1 MEDLFNTTILC
12 NNCNRET
19 KKSYI
24 EKEGFNI
31 RARECPQCRKIW
43 PHPADMQDYENFL
56 KIKNKNFQVKLRY
69 VGNSYAV
76 SIPREIIQFESEMQQ
91 EKEISKIIYMSL
103 ESPEKLSLFFSKK
116 VRRILK

>member
-1 MEDLFNTTILC
+1 MEDIFNTTILC

-24 EKEGFNI
+24 EKEGFSI
-31 RARECPQCRKIW
+31 RARECPQCKKTW
-43 PHPADMQDYENFL
+43 FHPADLQDYENFL
-56 KIKNKNFQVKLRY
+56 KLKNKNFQVKLRY

-76 SIPREIIQFESEMQQ
+76 SIPREIIRFEEEKQQ
-91 EKEISKIIYMSL
+91 EVSKIIYMSL